1 MRKINYSSRNF
12 QDFRT
17 SLINYIEQ
25 YYPDLLSDFNDAS
38 IGMTLIELNAAI
50 GENLSYHTDRMF
62 QETQI
67 DNAQEK
73 ASLLGMAR
81 TFGLKIPGKRP
92 SITIVDFSVTLPV
105 LGDKFDFKYAP
116 LIRRGTQIS
125 GGSKLFE
132 TIEDID
138 FSSPFSSGG
147 IANRIIIPNTDSNNN
162 VINYT
167 VTKREVVLNGSTK
180 TFKRVITP
188 NDAKPF
194 FEVLLPDDDVLSID
208 SVIIL
213 EGTNHSTTPPLNDFY
228 KFDHRW
234 FEVDALAEDKVFIED
249 SKRISDNSGIKPGK
263 WVRIDRKFITE
274 TTDKGFTKLIFG
286 GGESDIGSLKDF
298 GVDGSLVDRIGDFI
312 NNTALGVTPS
322 AGTTLYV
329 KYRVGGGADSN
340 IGPNIL
346 KTINLVDMFVNGP
359 DNKIN
364 QGVKQSLTVNN
375 PLPALGGKDGP
386 SLEEIRY
393 LIKYNYASQNR
404 AVTIKDYQS
413 RIALMPSK
421 FGVPFRSGVFE
432 DQNKIVVSMLGLD
445 AKGKL
450 TNQST
455 DTLKENIAEYLSD
468 YRSINDYVEIRDG
481 KILNIGF
488 EVDLHVDKEIP
499 RSQVITQAINSISS
513 YMDINKHEMGDSI
526 YLSKLIEII
535 NNINGVLN
543 VIDIRIFNK
552 VGESKYSLNQI
563 SQPFIDEKTKQI
575 DLLGEFTLFG
585 EPNGMFEIKYP
596 ETDIK
601 VRIK

>member
-17 SLINYIEQ
+17 SLIGYIEQ

-50 GENLSYHTDRMF
+50 GDNLSYHTDRMF

-92 SITIVDFSVTLPV
+92 AITIVDFSVTLPV
-105 LGDKFDFKYAP
+105 LGDKFDVKYAP
-116 LIRRGTQIS
+116 LIRRGSQIS
-125 GGSKLFE
+125 GGGKLFE

-138 FSSPFSSGG
+138 FTSPFSSGG
-147 IANRIIIPNTDSNNN
+147 IANRIVIPNTDGNNN
-162 VINYT
+162 IINYT

-180 TFKRVITP
+180 TFKRVITV

-213 EGTNHSTTPPLNDFY
+213 EGTNFSSAPSHNDFY
-228 KFDHRW
+228 NFENRW

-249 SKRISDNSGIKPGK
+249 TKRISDNSGIKPGK
-263 WVRIDRKFITE
+263 WVRIDKKFITE

-286 GGESDIGSLKDF
+286 GGESDVGSLKDF
-298 GVDGSLVDRIGDFI
+298 GVNGSLVDRIGDFI
-312 NNTALGVTPS
+312 NNTALGLTPQS
-322 AGTTLYV
+322 GNTLYI
-329 KYRVGGGADSN
+329 KYRVGGGVDSN

-346 KTINLVDMFVNGP
+346 KTINLVDMFINGP

-404 AVTIKDYQS
+404 AVTLKDYQA
-413 RIALMPSK
+413 RIALMPSR

-432 DQNKIVVSMLGLD
+432 DQNKIVVSMLGLN

-481 KILNIGF
+481 KIFNLGF

-499 RSQVITQAINSISS
+499 RSQIITQAISSISS

-552 VGESKYSLNQI
+552 IGESKYSLNEL
-563 SQPFIDEKTKQI
+563 SQPYSNDKTRQI

-585 EPNGMFEIKYP
+585 EPNGMFEVKYP
-596 ETDIK
+596 ENDIK